1 MSAPLSLFPSGIVPP
16 VATAGNDADTP
27 VFVAPFACTVT
38 SVTYT
43 PSATITGAATNNRTL
58 NLRNKGLTGVGTT
71 VVASLNFASGVNADA
86 FDEKAITLSGTPANL
101 VLAAGDVLALQSL
114 PILTGITDPGGML
127 RVTVTRN

>member
-1 MSAPLSLFPSGIVPP
+1 MSAPLALYPSPIVPP

-38 SVTYT
+38 AVTYT

-58 NLRNKGLTGVGTT
+58 QLRNKGQTGAGTT
-71 VVASLNFASGVNADA
+71 VVASLNFANGVNAAA
-86 FDEKAITLSGTPANL
+86 FDEKVIPLSVTPADL

-114 PILTGITDPGGML
+114 HILTGITDPGGML
-127 RVTVTRN
+127 RVTVSRN